1 MLLLGDSLEFEGRK
15 GQLDL
20 LLFWTD
26 LDFFLVDLRQIE
38 HFNTGRGYD
47 SECELVI
54 WPRQLAPKGCCP
66 LA

>member
-38 HFNTGRGYD
+38 HFNAGRGYHP
-47 SECELVI
+47 ECELVI
-54 WPRQLAPKGCCP
+54 
-66 LA
+66 